1 MAPVSTVHR
10 LDARKAGPA
19 PRSWPALSAGSHRGP
34 PSAGPSAAAHWAR
47 DVRLGA
53 SSGFT
58 RGVKPAHAGKVREK
72 CYSPKRGDIGVRY
85 VRPEGI
91 HDGRRARR
99 ALGSRRRIETW
110 SLARKGREK
119 SPNGGDLLAG
129 PRHRTIRPGILPPPP
144 PSPSNAKCA
153 EVHRSPSLT
162 VCQRPRALGQD
173 LGRCGLDRAC
183 AGARGRAPSR
193 VNGGLPAE
201 ERAGQ
206 GNPFLWLPFH
216 LDRDFLTD
224 GNNASLSV

>member
-1 MAPVSTVHR
+1 MSGPRASPTAVGRAAPSDLVGG
-10 LDARKAGPA
+10 LKPG
-19 PRSWPALSAGSHRGP
+19 RSRAKGGRNLRTEEICWPALATEPYAQES
-34 PSAGPSAAAHWAR
+34 
-47 DVRLGA
+47 
-53 SSGFT
+53 
-58 RGVKPAHAGKVREK
+58 
-72 CYSPKRGDIGVRY
+72 C
-85 VRPEGI
+85 
-91 HDGRRARR
+91 
-99 ALGSRRRIETW
+99 
-110 SLARKGREK
+110 
-119 SPNGGDLLAG
+119 
-129 PRHRTIRPGILPPPP
+129 LPPPP
-144 PSPSNAKCA
+144 STSNAKCA